1 MTPKREIYELTPLKV
16 ASVCVILAAVIALLI
31 VAKGLLIP
39 FVIAVLVWYIIN
51 TLADRLG
58 EFRLIGRYLPNWA
71 RLSLSALIIT
81 FVLIVIGG
89 LIAENAR
96 EMTTAIP
103 RYQENIGQLYVR
115 IVEPPLEMVSARF
128 GLAKGEV
135 EARVGEYFSG
145 PDSGAA
151 LTAVL
156 TGVISTLSGFAAN
169 GFLIVIYVIFLLL
182 EQSFFPKKV
191 QALFPDSNRLSQFRD
206 VMERI
211 NESIHAYFTVKLSV
225 SVLTAVASYLI
236 MLAVG
241 LDFAIFWA
249 FLIFLLNFIPNIGS
263 LVATI
268 FPALVAV
275 LQFDTLGPFFVILVG
290 VGTVQVIVGNF
301 IEPKMMGSQL
311 NISSLVV
318 IIALTVWGVIWGVAG
333 MILCVPITV
342 VMMIILAQFPNT
354 RPIAILLS
362 EKGEL
367 MHELQEIHLSE
378 HPEDFPAA
386 EEPSPDESPA

>member
-1 MTPKREIYELTPLKV
+1 MTPQKL
-16 ASVCVILAAVIALLI
+16 ASICVILAAVITLLI
-31 VAKGLLIP
+31 VAKGLLVPI
-39 FVIAVLVWYIIN
+39 VIAVLVWYIIN
-51 TLADRLG
+51 ALADRLG
-58 EFRLIGRYLPNWA
+58 EFRVVEKYLPKWG
-71 RLSLSALIIT
+71 RLALSSLLIT
-81 FVLIVIGG
+81 SVLIVIGG

-103 RYQENIGQLYVR
+103 RYQENIGQLYER
-115 IVEPPLEMVSARF
+115 IVEPPLEMASIRI
-128 GLAKGEV
+128 GLPKDEV

-151 LTAVL
+151 ITTVLTAVL
-156 TGVISTLSGFAAN
+156 STLSGVAAN

-182 EQSFFPKKV
+182 EQTYFPKKI
-191 QALFPDSNRLSQFRD
+191 QALFPESRKLSHFRD

-225 SVLTAVASYLI
+225 SLLTAIASYLI
-236 MLAVG
+236 MISVG

-263 LVATI
+263 LVATV
-268 FPALVAV
+268 FPAMVAV

-290 VGTVQVIVGNF
+290 VGTVQVLVGNF
-301 IEPKMMGSQL
+301 IEPKMMGAQL

-318 IIALTVWGVIWGVAG
+318 IVALTVWGVIWGVAG

-342 VMMIILAQFPNT
+342 IMMIVLAQFPGT

-362 EKGEL
+362 ERGEL
-367 MHELQEIHLSE
+367 MHELLEIHLSE
-378 HPEDFPAA
+378 HPEDAGKIEEPAA
-386 EEPSPDESPA
+386 GESPA